1 MLNRLTHTQLLRY
14 AGLFTWVALGIPLVV
29 FSVYFPAVEPALEGA
44 GGWLGEWLGGPTLV
58 ILAYLAFGLIYWLI
72 THALGRRRSR
82 PMDIVMLAALT
93 LSAIVVSK
101 ETGTGM
107 GAILMMIIA
116 GVIPWLVPLPVG
128 VLWLVLQHA
137 ALVPVFTKLEGF
149 TPGFAVLQA
158 MLYVGYSSFAMVI
171 GLVAKQQAQARE
183 EQRRLNAELRAT
195 RALLAESSRMS
206 ERVRIS
212 RELHDLLGHHLTALS
227 LNLEVAGHLTEG
239 KAQEHVRQSHTL
251 AKLLLTDVREAVS
264 EMRDE
269 GAIDLSGAIRTL
281 VEGVPALDIR
291 LDLPEP
297 LSIDDP
303 ERAHVLLRCTQEII
317 TNTVR
322 HSGARHLWI
331 EVRRED
337 GCVHIKARDDGRGAD
352 ALVAGNGLRGMRER
366 IAQYGGTI
374 EIETRPGAGFRLDL
388 RLPAS
393 ATQVAACEGVSG

>member
-1 MLNRLTHTQLLRY
+1 MLNRFSHTQLLRY
-14 AGLFTWVALGIPLVV
+14 AGLFTWAVVGIPLIILTWNFPLNEAEAADGLQAPGVV
-29 FSVYFPAVEPALEGA
+29 LA
-44 GGWLGEWLGGPTLV
+44 
-58 ILAYLAFGLIYWLI
+58 IAYLAFGVIYWQV
-72 THALGRRRSR
+72 TRALGMRSPR
-82 PMDIVMLAALT
+82 MVDILLLGALT
-93 LSAIVVSK
+93 VSAIAVSYQ
-101 ETGTGM
+101 TGTGI
-107 GAILMMIIA
+107 GAVLMMTIA
-116 GVIPWLVPLPVG
+116 GVIPWLVPLRVG

-149 TPGFAVLQA
+149 TPGLAVMQA

-171 GLVAKQQAQARE
+171 GFVAKQQAQARE

-239 KAQEHVRQSHTL
+239 RAQEHVRQSHTL

-297 LSIDDP
+297 LSIEDP
-303 ERAHVLLRCTQEII
+303 DRAHVLLRCTQEII
-317 TNTVR
+317 TNAVR
-322 HSGARHLWI
+322 HAGASTLWLSI
-331 EVRRED
+331 GRDSVEAR
-337 GCVHIKARDDGRGAD
+337 IQARDDGRGAEGD
-352 ALVAGNGLRGMRER
+352 VAQGNGLRGIRER
-366 IAQYGGTI
+366 LLAYGGRVDIITG
-374 EIETRPGAGFRLDL
+374 RGQGFALDI
-388 RLPAS
+388 RLPLEN
-393 ATQVAACEGVSG
+393 AA

>member
-1 MLNRLTHTQLLRY
+1 MLNRLSHTQLLRY

-29 FSVYFPAVEPALEGA
+29 FSLYFPAVDPALDGT
-44 GGWLGEWLGGPTLV
+44 GGWLGEWLGGPALV

-93 LSAIVVSK
+93 LSAIVVSN

-116 GVIPWLVPLPVG
+116 GVIPWMVPLRVG
-128 VLWLVLQHA
+128 VIWLVLQHA
-137 ALVPVFTKLEGF
+137 ALIPVFAQAEGF
-149 TPGFAVLQA
+149 TPGIAVLQA
-158 MLYVGYSSFAMVI
+158 MLYLGYSSFAMVI
-171 GLVAKQQAQARE
+171 GLIAMQQAQERE

-251 AKLLLTDVREAVS
+251 AKLLLTDVREAVN
-264 EMRDE
+264 EMRHD
-269 GAIDLSGAIRTL
+269 GAVDLSGAVRTL
-281 VEGVPALDIR
+281 AEGVPALDIR
-291 LDLPEP
+291 LDMPDP
-297 LSIDDP
+297 LLVEDP
-303 ERAHVLLRCTQEII
+303 ECAHVMLRCAQEII
-317 TNTVR
+317 TNAVR
-322 HSGARHLWI
+322 HAGASTLWLSLSRDAGGLRI
-331 EVRRED
+331 Q
-337 GCVHIKARDDGRGAD
+337 ARDDGAGAENL
-352 ALVAGNGLRGMRER
+352 APGNGLRGMRER
-366 IAQYGGTI
+366 LASCGGQVDIITG
-374 EIETRPGAGFRLDL
+374 RGKGFALDI
-388 RLPAS
+388 RLPLEKS
-393 ATQVAACEGVSG
+393 A

>member
-1 MLNRLTHTQLLRY
+1 MISRLSHTQLLRY
-14 AGLFTWVALGIPLVV
+14 AGLFTWAMVGIALMALSGHFPLGDSLDGPDATQG
-29 FSVYFPAVEPALEGA
+29 FSAPGLTPATV
-44 GGWLGEWLGGPTLV
+44 
-58 ILAYLAFGLIYWLI
+58 AYLAFGIIYWQI
-72 THALGRRRSR
+72 TRALGMRKPRAL
-82 PMDIVMLAALT
+82 DILLLAALT
-93 LSAIVVSK
+93 VSAIAVCFQ
-101 ETGTGM
+101 TGTGV
-107 GAILMMIIA
+107 GAVLMMIIA

-128 VLWLVLQHA
+128 VLWLVLQHV
-137 ALVPVFTKLEGF
+137 ALVPVFSRMEGF

-239 KAQEHVRQSHTL
+239 RAQEHVRQSHTL

-269 GAIDLSGAIRTL
+269 GAIDLSGAVRTL

-317 TNTVR
+317 TNAVR
-322 HSGARHLWI
+322 HAGASTLWLSI
-331 EVRRED
+331 ARDATEAR
-337 GCVHIKARDDGRGAD
+337 IQARDDGRGAETD
-352 ALVAGNGLRGMRER
+352 AVQGNGLRGIRER
-366 IAQYGGTI
+366 LAAYGGRV
-374 EIETRPGAGFRLDL
+374 EIITGRGQGFALDI
-388 RLPAS
+388 RLPLEN
-393 ATQVAACEGVSG
+393 AA

>member
-1 MLNRLTHTQLLRY
+1 MLNRLSHTQLLRY
-14 AGLFTWVALGIPLVV
+14 AGLFTWAVLGIPLFV
-29 FSVYFPAVEPALEGA
+29 FTWYLGPVDGDLSLGQAPRAAVAVG
-44 GGWLGEWLGGPTLV
+44 
-58 ILAYLAFGLIYWLI
+58 AYLAFGLIYWLI
-72 THALGRRRSR
+72 TRRLGLRQQRL
-82 PMDIVMLAALT
+82 PDLFLLAALT
-93 LSAIVVSK
+93 CSAILVSA

-116 GVIPWLVPLPVG
+116 GVIPWM
-128 VLWLVLQHA
+128 
-137 ALVPVFTKLEGF
+137 VPVFFRFEGF
-149 TPGFAVLQA
+149 TFGIAVLQA
-158 MLYVGYSSFAMVI
+158 MTYVGYSSFAMVI
-171 GLVAKQQAQARE
+171 GLIARQQAEARE
-183 EQRRLNAELRAT
+183 EQRRLNSELRAT

-239 KAQEHVRQSHTL
+239 RAQEHVRQSHTL

-297 LSIDDP
+297 LTIEDP

-317 TNTVR
+317 TNAVR
-322 HSGARHLWI
+322 HAGASTLWLSI
-331 EVRRED
+331 GRDATEAR
-337 GCVHIKARDDGRGAD
+337 IQARDDGRGVEGD
-352 ALVAGNGLRGMRER
+352 TVPGNGLRGIRER
-366 IAQYGGTI
+366 LGAYGGRVDIITG
-374 EIETRPGAGFRLDL
+374 RGQGFALDI
-388 RLPAS
+388 RLPLENV
-393 ATQVAACEGVSG
+393 T